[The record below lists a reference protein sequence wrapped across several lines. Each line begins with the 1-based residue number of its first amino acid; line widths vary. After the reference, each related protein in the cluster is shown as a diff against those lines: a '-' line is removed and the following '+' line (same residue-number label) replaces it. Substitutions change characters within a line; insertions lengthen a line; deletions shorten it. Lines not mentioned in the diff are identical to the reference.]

1 MKRNLLAVLLLCASF
16 LLSACG
22 ATSLDSAN
30 KAAPRASGTEE
41 PILEASAPQ
50 ETDWQASVTEE
61 TDWETF
67 ATEETEPEASVTGE
81 TALEA
86 SVTGETAPEASVTEK
101 TESEA
106 SAPNE
111 TALEEA
117 SAPDETSGEASAPD
131 AIAPDTDALEA
142 SDALQPSFP
151 LPGAWHSDDGAGI
164 LTIYENGGFELT
176 DADSYHEGYLL
187 YTDEDG
193 GPWES
198 GPRYEMYLENNE
210 RLPNASLTWD
220 EGHPGKL
227 VYILGGGAEL
237 FSRGDCAYDADG
249 IAVRVRWADENAL
262 SAFPAYD
269 EYAAYSGEYEADI
282 LFVTERTL
290 RNFKILSISLEDVSE
305 DGTAVFAVTELFE
318 ENPLTTERPLMV
330 RTSFPGDM
338 PTNGISYTDGSGETR
353 YFSVSESGF
362 DGSLILSEIQRS
374 DAP

>member
-1 MKRNLLAVLLLCASF
+1 M
-16 LLSACG
+16 
-22 ATSLDSAN
+22 
-30 KAAPRASGTEE
+30 
-41 PILEASAPQ
+41 
-50 ETDWQASVTEE
+50 
-61 TDWETF
+61 
-67 ATEETEPEASVTGE
+67 
-81 TALEA
+81 
-86 SVTGETAPEASVTEK
+86 
-101 TESEA
+101 
-106 SAPNE
+106 
-111 TALEEA
+111 
-117 SAPDETSGEASAPD
+117 
-131 AIAPDTDALEA
+131 EA

-198 GPRYEMYLENNE
+198 GPRYELYLENNE

-220 EGHPGKL
+220 DGHPGKL
-227 VYILGGGAEL
+227 IYVLGGGAEL

-290 RNFKILSISLEDVSE
+290 RNFKVLSISLEDVSD

-318 ENPLTTERPLMV
+318 ENPLTAERPLMV

-338 PTNGISYTDGSGETR
+338 PTNGVSYTDGSGETR

-362 DGSLILSEIQRS
+362 DGSLVLNEIQRS

>member
-1 MKRNLLAVLLLCASF
+1 MKRNLLALLLLCASF

-30 KAAPRASGTEE
+30 KAAPRASETEE
-41 PILEASAPQ
+41 PILEASAP
-50 ETDWQASVTEE
+50 EE

-67 ATEETEPEASVTGE
+67 ATEETEA
-81 TALEA
+81 
-86 SVTGETAPEASVTEK
+86 EASVTEK
-101 TESEA
+101 ADWEASVTEEADWEASEPEESGGETSVTEEWEPEA

-111 TALEEA
+111 TALEDA
-117 SAPDETSGEASAPD
+117 SAPDET
-131 AIAPDTDALEA
+131 APDTDALEA

-198 GPRYEMYLENNE
+198 GPRYELYLENNE

-220 EGHPGKL
+220 DGHPGKL
-227 VYILGGGAEL
+227 VYVLGGGAEL

-290 RNFKILSISLEDVSE
+290 RNFKVLSISLEDVSD

-318 ENPLTTERPLMV
+318 ENPLTAERPLMV

-338 PTNGISYTDGSGETR
+338 PTNGVSYTDGSGETR

-362 DGSLILSEIQRS
+362 DGSLVLNEIQRS

>member
-30 KAAPRASGTEE
+30 KAAPRASETEE
-41 PILEASAPQ
+41 PIPEASAPQ
-50 ETDWQASVTEE
+50 ETDW
-61 TDWETF
+61 ETF
-67 ATEETEPEASVTGE
+67 ATDETEPEASVTEEAGWDAFIAEESGE
-81 TALEA
+81 
-86 SVTGETAPEASVTEK
+86 EASVTEEW
-101 TESEA
+101 ESEA
-106 SAPNE
+106 SAPEEN
-111 TALEEA
+111 ALDEA
-117 SAPDETSGEASAPD
+117 SAPEEK
-131 AIAPDTDALEA
+131 APDTDALEA

-176 DADSYHEGYLL
+176 DANSYHEGYLL

-198 GPRYEMYLENNE
+198 GPRYELYLENNE
-210 RLPNASLTWD
+210 RLPNACLTWD
-220 EGHPGKL
+220 DGQPGKL
-227 VYILGGGAEL
+227 AYILGGGAEL

-249 IAVRVRWADENAL
+249 IAVRARWADENAL

-290 RNFKILSISLEDVSE
+290 RNFKVLSISLEDVSD

-318 ENPLTTERPLMV
+318 ENPLTAERPLMV

-338 PTNGISYTDGSGETR
+338 PTNGISYTDGNGETR

-362 DGSLILSEIQRS
+362 DGSLVLNEIQRS